1 MKKSIIA
8 ASLAFGLAASS
19 SAWAGGAIVLD
30 PTGLAP
36 GGTFNIIDPGNSK
49 GNALAQSAFGSL
61 TNSGTFYLQN
71 ALDISGTTGIAG
83 SRLTFVMDI
92 PISAGP
98 GLTGFTRDFDVGV
111 GAGTGTFSLYY
122 EDAFTG
128 GGAADKS
135 LGTGFTDDILL
146 ASGSVVL
153 TPGASFLYT
162 ENSLTLVALDPN
174 TPSTLTVQ
182 GGGTAGFDI
191 DFTPATVNTDYVK
204 NDLAGL
210 LLDMDF
216 ASNLNTPFTGS
227 GVESSSFAEA
237 GAGAINYGFDM
248 ALDGG
253 GVSQHVN
260 DYLCGTD
267 PADPNAVQTCDM
279 QYMVNTTLSFKA
291 EVPEPGTLGLMGLG
305 LVGLAMRRRRRKI
318 A

>member
-19 SAWAGGAIVLD
+19 SAWAGGIVLD

-36 GGTFNIIDPGNSK
+36 GGTFNIINPGNSK
-49 GNALAQSAFGSL
+49 GNALAQNAFGGT

-71 ALDISGTTGIAG
+71 ALDISGTTMISG

-92 PISAGP
+92 PITAGA
-98 GLTGFTRDFDVGV
+98 GAGGITTSRDFDSGIVGT
-111 GAGTGTFSLYY
+111 GTGTFSLYY
-122 EDAFTG
+122 EDDFTG
-128 GGAADKS
+128 GSAADKS

-153 TPGASFLYT
+153 TPGASFIYNI
-162 ENSLTLVALDPN
+162 NSFTTVPLASNSAVP
-174 TPSTLTVQ
+174 TVQ

-191 DFTPATVNTDYVK
+191 DFTPLSVNTDYVK

-210 LLDMDF
+210 SLDMDF

-227 GVESSSFAEA
+227 GVASSSFGEA
-237 GAGAINYGFDM
+237 GAGAIAYGT
-248 ALDGG
+248 DGT
-253 GVSQHVN
+253 N
-260 DYLCGTD
+260 DFLCGVLTS
-267 PADPNAVQTCDM
+267 CDM
-279 QYMVNTTLSFKA
+279 QFMANTTLSFKA
-291 EVPEPGTLGLMGLG
+291 EVPEPGTLALMGLG